1 MLSYCIVTHMIKI
14 CKEIVVY
21 ENPWV
26 RFRADEVEFADGVTG
41 TYAFTERVD
50 AGPMIIPV
58 LDDGRFVL
66 LLEWRY
72 PIRDW
77 TYCFPF
83 GGVEAGED
91 ALAAAK
97 RELKEETGYTASEWM
112 SLGNIKIDP
121 GGSSQVTPV
130 WLARGLEL
138 VDKPSDP
145 REDHEV
151 AAMSLSEIQE
161 KIAAGEIDNGWL
173 LAGLM
178 KYAHALNS

>member
-1 MLSYCIVTHMIKI
+1 MLPYCIVTHMIKT
-14 CKEIVVY
+14 CKEKIIY

-26 RFRADEVEFADGVTG
+26 RFRVDEVEFPDGGTG
-41 TYAFTERVD
+41 MYAFTERVD

-58 LDDGRFVL
+58 LNDGRLVL
-66 LLEWRY
+66 LREWRY

-83 GGVEAGED
+83 GGVEVGEN

-97 RELKEETGYTASEWM
+97 RELKEETGYTASEWV

-151 AAMSLSEIQE
+151 VTFTLAELE
-161 KIAAGEIDNGWL
+161 KMIESGAIDNGWL
-173 LAGLM
+173 FVGLC
-178 KYAHALNS
+178 KYKLTL